1 MFGGIFMVAL
11 AACPSSEAL
20 TAQARTAT
28 AGDVDVDVSVTDDVV
43 HVVVVA
49 RGETTV
55 ERTLDVTTA
64 DCHTL
69 PDLVVVVARRALSA
83 LPQAAPVQ
91 TAPVL
96 PSLSSSSSPSSSSPS
111 SSSSSSVSSV
121 PSVEHT
127 PQVLARVA
135 VGVGLGLPAGG
146 DGRFGVGVRVPVG
159 VFVVDVGAEVD
170 GGLPQHIAA
179 GHVWSGAVV
188 GAGRLGVR
196 ADLGRVRVLPFV
208 SAGAGGL
215 VVAGHGNVED
225 AAATALFV
233 RLGGGVAVDVGA
245 VEVGLGVEL
254 GPDVE
259 LRAGTATTSLPGT
272 KLVTTAAWTFSLE

>member
-1 MFGGIFMVAL
+1 MFGGMFMVAL

-28 AGDVDVDVSVTDDVV
+28 AGDVDVDVSVVDDAV

-49 RGETTV
+49 RGATTV

-91 TAPVL
+91 TPGPIPQPASSL
-96 PSLSSSSSPSSSSPS
+96 PSSPP
-111 SSSSSSVSSV
+111 SVSSV
-121 PSVEHT
+121 PSVAHT
-127 PQVLARVA
+127 QRVLGRVA

-159 VFVVDVGAEVD
+159 VLVVDVGAEID

-179 GHVWSGAVV
+179 GHVWSGAAVAEGSV
-188 GAGRLGVR
+188 GVR
-196 ADLGRVRVLPFV
+196 VDVGRVRVVPFV
-208 SAGAGGL
+208 RAAAGGL
-215 VVAGHGNVED
+215 LVAGRGNIED
-225 AAATALFV
+225 AAAAALFG
-233 RLGGGVAVDVGA
+233 RIGGGFSLDVGDL
-245 VEVGLGVEL
+245 EVGLGIEA
-254 GPDVE
+254 GPQLD
-259 LRAGTATTSLPGT
+259 LRAGTATTSLPRT
-272 KLVTTAAWTFSLE
+272 RLVTTAAWTFSLE